1 MFREVLAF
9 DDVLLVP
16 KRSNIA
22 SRNDVDIST
31 ELFPDIKLEIPVL
44 SANMATV
51 TGEAMTYTMA
61 NAEGLGVIHR
71 MQSIENEAQ
80 MIANVQRTLEAT
92 SLEDEFIGFSFG
104 VQDDWQERVSACI
117 VAGGDIAVLDVAHAH
132 HSNVYNIIK
141 EYFDTWN
148 VPLIVGNIATVE
160 AARNL
165 IYAVPSGKR
174 KLFALKVGIGG
185 GSMCT
190 TRIVTGCGIP
200 TFQSVYDIHQ
210 ELPYTK
216 LIADGGIRT
225 SGDIVKALAAGA
237 SAVMVGSM
245 LAATSDTPGAVINHA
260 DGTSYK
266 LYRGSASYGDK
277 EARGEEIRNIEG
289 VETLVPYKGS
299 TWDVIKRA
307 RENIRSGLSY
317 VGARNL
323 AELQARA
330 EFVKI
335 TSNGLRESQPHGKT

>member
-1 MFREVLAF
+1 LFREVLAF

-31 ELFPDIKLEIPVL
+31 ELFPGIKLEFPVL

-51 TGEAMTYTMA
+51 TGENMAYTMA

-80 MIANVQRTLEAT
+80 MITNVRRTLEAT

-104 VQDDWQERVSACI
+104 VQDDWEERVSACV
-117 VAGGDIAVLDVAHAH
+117 VAGGDIAVLDVAHANH
-132 HSNVYNIIK
+132 THVTDIVRSFLEI
-141 EYFDTWN
+141 WN
-148 VPLIVGNIATVE
+148 VPLIVGNIADID
-160 AARNL
+160 AAH
-165 IYAVPSGKR
+165 AVLVAAYFDYKR
-174 KLFALKVGIGG
+174 IALKVGIGG

-200 TFQSVYDIHQ
+200 TFQSVYDIHR
-210 ELPYTK
+210 ELPDAK
-216 LIADGGIRT
+216 LIADGGIKN

-307 RENIRSGLSY
+307 RENIRSGFSY